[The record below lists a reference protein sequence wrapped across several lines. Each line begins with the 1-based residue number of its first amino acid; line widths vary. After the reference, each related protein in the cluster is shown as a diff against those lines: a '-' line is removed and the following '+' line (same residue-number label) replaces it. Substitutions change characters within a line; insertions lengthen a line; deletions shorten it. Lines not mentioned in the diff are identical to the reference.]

1 MTSKW
6 FTSVLCGAALVGV
19 SLGSV
24 TPVSA
29 DQAAPSQNG
38 PGVARVSVLNGPA
51 VVQRGDSN
59 EQVKAVIN
67 APLLPGDYLSTGQ
80 TTRAELQFDG
90 YTAVRLGGNVQ
101 ARITNDDPNNRQLQL
116 ADGTI
121 EVGLVHDS
129 RAFQVDTPSIS
140 VRSQQKGDY
149 RVSITQDGSTWVTVR
164 RGQAEVITPQ
174 QKYDLQSGR
183 TLVARGAASDPSI
196 SYTTAVGF
204 DTFDD
209 FSAKR
214 DQTMVAALD
223 SSPNVSP
230 DIAGYDNLSQYGQWQ
245 DVAGYGQAWVP
256 NQSSDWAPYQNGS
269 WTWED
274 GYGWTWVSADQW
286 GWAPYH
292 YGRWFYANNSGWAW
306 LPPAYVGY
314 YNAQPAWS
322 PALVGFFGFGLSVG
336 GAGWGVSAGFG
347 GYPYVGWYPLAPY
360 APYYPWYAGWAWT
373 GYGWGWPR
381 YGGGYGYGRGW
392 NTRIVNVTNIHN
404 YYGNFGHHGATGTIV
419 GNFQHGNF
427 GHMIA
432 VNPKMISKMGTI
444 QGAVPVTPG
453 RENLRFASGSRGTVS
468 APVTMSKSFNSP
480 RFASNRA
487 LAARP
492 AFETQQRAVSQAIRG
507 DSGRNNAPVSRSSE
521 MTRGNETRGN
531 LDSGRNNAPVSR
543 SSEMT
548 RGNETRG
555 NETRGNL
562 DSARTNAPT
571 SSWQRF
577 NSDRGVAHG
586 GAQGQS
592 AMTGSQRNDSNRGM
606 TEGSRSNALQGSGS
620 QNRSVSD
627 SWNRFSQE
635 RGGASGSIDR
645 GGISGSNDRGFST
658 RNQSFGSTPRN
669 ASVGSERQTSARDP
683 YAVQSS
689 RNSAPS
695 YSRGSSSYPSY
706 SRGESS
712 SSARSPY
719 SESRNAAP
727 SYSRGNGGGGS
738 YPSNSRGNGGGGA
751 YPSYSRGNGGGG
763 SYPSYSR
770 GNGGGG
776 TYPSYSRGSSGGGSH
791 PSYSRGNAGGGGSA
805 PRSSGGGGGGGRNG
819 GGGGGGGGRGGGG
832 RPPQ

>member
-24 TPVSA
+24 VPVSA
-29 DQAAPSQNG
+29 DEAAPSKDG
-38 PGVARVSVLNGPA
+38 PGVARVSVLTGSA

-67 APLLPGDYLSTGQ
+67 APLLPGDYISTAQ
-80 TTRAELQFDG
+80 TSRAELQFDG

-101 ARITNDDPNNRQLQL
+101 ARLTSDDPNNRQLQL

-121 EVGLVHDS
+121 EVGLVRDARS
-129 RAFQVDTPSIS
+129 FDVDTPSVS

-164 RGQAEVITPQ
+164 RGQVQIVTPQ
-174 QKYDLQSGR
+174 QNYDLQSGR
-183 TLVARGAASDPSI
+183 TLVARGAASAPSI
-196 SYTTAVGF
+196 SYTTALGF
-204 DTFDD
+204 DSFDD

-230 DIAGYDNLSQYGQWQ
+230 DIAGYDNLSSYGQWQ

-256 NQSSDWAPYQNGS
+256 NQSSGWAPYQNGS

-292 YGRWFYANNSGWAW
+292 YGRWTYANNYGWAW
-306 LPPAYVGY
+306 VPPAYVGY
-314 YNAQPAWS
+314 YNTQAAWS

-336 GAGWGVSAGFG
+336 AAGFGVNVGFG

-360 APYYPWYAGWAWT
+360 APYYPWYPGWAWT
-373 GYGWGWPR
+373 GYGWGLPG
-381 YGGGYGYGRGW
+381 YGVGYGYGYRGW

-404 YYGNFGHHGATGTIV
+404 YYGNFGHHGATGTLV
-419 GNFQHGNF
+419 GNFQHGN
-427 GHMIA
+427 GRLIA

-453 RENLRFASGSRGTVS
+453 RENLRFASGSRGMVG
-468 APVTMSKSFNSP
+468 APVTMSKRFESP
-480 RFASNRA
+480 RFATNRA

-492 AFETQQRAVSQAIRG
+492 AFEAQQRSVSAAIHG
-507 DSGRNNAPVSRSSE
+507 DTGRANAPVSRGNEMTGGNESRGSE
-521 MTRGNETRGN
+521 MRGNESRGS
-531 LDSGRNNAPVSR
+531 LDSN
-543 SSEMT
+543 
-548 RGNETRG
+548 
-555 NETRGNL
+555 
-562 DSARTNAPT
+562 RTSAPT

-577 NSDRGVAHG
+577 NTDRGVQRG

-592 AMTGSQRNDSNRGM
+592 AMNGSQRNDSNRGM
-606 TEGSRSNALQGSGS
+606 SEGARSTMNTGTRSTMNDGARNAS
-620 QNRSVSD
+620 QNRKPSD

-635 RGGASGSIDR
+635 RGSTSGGNDR
-645 GGISGSNDRGFST
+645 GMQGSNDRGFSSRSQSFDSAP
-658 RNQSFGSTPRN
+658 RNGSFGS
-669 ASVGSERQTSARDP
+669 SERQTPAD
-683 YAVQSS
+683 S
-689 RNSAPS
+689 RNSVPS
-695 YSRGSSSYPSY
+695 Y
-706 SRGESS
+706 
-712 SSARSPY
+712 A
-719 SESRNAAP
+719 
-727 SYSRGNGGGGS
+727 RGNGGGGS
-738 YPSNSRGNGGGGA
+738 YPSYARGNGGGGSYPSYA
-751 YPSYSRGNGGGG
+751 RGNGGGRASYPSYSRGNGGGG

-770 GNGGGG
+770 G
-776 TYPSYSRGSSGGGSH
+776 S
-791 PSYSRGNAGGGGSA
+791 AGGGGSA
-805 PRSSGGGGGGGRNG
+805 PRTSGGGGGARNG
-819 GGGGGGGGRGGGG
+819 NGNGGSGGGRGSGG
-832 RPPQ
+832 RPPR

>member
-29 DQAAPSQNG
+29 DQAAPSKDG
-38 PGVARVSVLNGPA
+38 PGVARISVLNGSA

-80 TTRAELQFDG
+80 TARAELQFDG

-164 RGQAEVITPQ
+164 RGQAEVVTPQ

-314 YNAQPAWS
+314 YNTQPAWS

-381 YGGGYGYGRGW
+381 YGGYGYGRGW
-392 NTRIVNVTNIHN
+392 NTRIVNVTNIRN

-492 AFETQQRAVSQAIRG
+492 AFESQQRSVSQAIRG

-531 LDSGRNNAPVSR
+531 LDS
-543 SSEMT
+543 
-548 RGNETRG
+548 
-555 NETRGNL
+555 
-562 DSARTNAPT
+562 ARTNAPT

-577 NSDRGVAHG
+577 NTDRGVAHG

-592 AMTGSQRNDSNRGM
+592 AMAGSQRNDSSRGM
-606 TEGSRSNALQGSGS
+606 TEGSRSSSLQGSGS

-635 RGGASGSIDR
+635 RGSASGSNDR
-645 GGISGSNDRGFST
+645 GGISGSNDRGFSS
-658 RNQSFGSTPRN
+658 RNQSFGSAPRN
-669 ASVGSERQTSARDP
+669 GSVGSERQTSARDP
-683 YAVQSS
+683 YAMQSS
-689 RNSAPS
+689 RNAAPA

-706 SRGESS
+706 SRGDSS
-712 SSARSPY
+712 GNGRSAY
-719 SESRNAAP
+719 SESHNAAP

-738 YPSNSRGNGGGGA
+738 
-751 YPSYSRGNGGGG
+751 
-763 SYPSYSR
+763 
-770 GNGGGG
+770 
-776 TYPSYSRGSSGGGSH
+776 YPSYSRGSSGGGSH

-805 PRSSGGGGGGGRNG
+805 PRSSGGGAGGGGGRN
-819 GGGGGGGGRGGGG
+819 GGGGGRGGGG